1 MKSQTSLEKQTG
13 IKSENGLTTA
23 MMVKN
28 ILGFIVK
35 YGSLL
40 IGAAVAI
47 VPVLVVIIGSFKS
60 KQEFLTTGVLELPK
74 NFTFNNYVA
83 AFVDGQMLTGFKNTI
98 LIFIASIIGKLLLG
112 TMIAYVLDRFNFKMK
127 KVILALFLLATLIPG
142 ITTQVATFQIINGMG
157 LFNTIWSVIVLNL
170 GTDVIAVYIFLQYL
184 KNIPV
189 SLDEAAILE
198 GASYFTIYRK
208 IILPLLKAPM
218 ITILIISGVGIY
230 NDFYNP
236 FLYMPSPDLKVIS
249 TALFAFKGPYG
260 TDWPVIL
267 AGVIIVILPILIVFL
282 TLQKHIYNGVSGSVK

>member
-1 MKSQTSLEKQTG
+1 MKSQTSLEKQPG
-13 IKSENGLTTA
+13 IKSENGITTA

-74 NFTFNNYVA
+74 NFTFNNYVT